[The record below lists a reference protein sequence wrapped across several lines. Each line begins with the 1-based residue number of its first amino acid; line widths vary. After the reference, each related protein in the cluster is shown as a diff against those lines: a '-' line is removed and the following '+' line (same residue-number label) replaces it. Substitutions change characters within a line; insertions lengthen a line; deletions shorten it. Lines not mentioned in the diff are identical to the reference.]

1 MTGIFRLHDS
11 IRVTPSIPIPAETS
25 IPAGKSVFQRKLL
38 IISFI
43 SFLRR
48 GSPVM
53 QKQPHAIAFQLQ
65 RIWNSPIEFGIRYEH
80 DVLYVNGEEQYSFRF
95 FHFLFCTFFH
105 EFFATPFHQHYPDR
119 A

>member
-1 MTGIFRLHDS
+1 MFLPEWELMGLPGWNHEDGRFRLLGELIFRS
-11 IRVTPSIPIPAETS
+11 
-25 IPAGKSVFQRKLL
+25 
-38 IISFI
+38 
-43 SFLRR
+43 SFLSKFNLDS
-48 GSPVM
+48 G
-53 QKQPHAIAFQLQ
+53 
-65 RIWNSPIEFGIRYEH
+65 FGIRYEH